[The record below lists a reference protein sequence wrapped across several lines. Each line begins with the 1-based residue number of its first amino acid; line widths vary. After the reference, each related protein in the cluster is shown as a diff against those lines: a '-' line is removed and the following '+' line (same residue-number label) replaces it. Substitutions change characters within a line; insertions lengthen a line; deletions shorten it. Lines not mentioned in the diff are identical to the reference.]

1 LKLEICGK
9 TASEI
14 ADLVRDCICEYMAD
28 QTIRICGLNEHGVP
42 KVVEIDES
50 LFLRKYNR
58 GRIRNGQ
65 WHIGGI
71 KKVPKNFLF
80 CL

>member
-14 ADLVRDCICEYMAD
+14 ADLVRECICEYMAD

-50 LFLRKYNR
+50 LFL
-58 GRIRNGQ
+58 
-65 WHIGGI
+65 
-71 KKVPKNFLF
+71 KKV
-80 CL
+80 